1 MSRRAIA
8 PHASGPVAA
17 GRTCP
22 ALLELHG
29 MSFTDTLR
37 ALGDESA
44 VPWGLVLAAV
54 IALVLTPL
62 VARLAGL
69 VGGLDTPTADR
80 PRVHSRPIPRIGG
93 LAIAAG
99 IAVPALLL
107 LDLDGAL
114 PGILLGLPLV
124 LAVGLVDDLRGL
136 GAGTKLLA
144 VTLVALIPVVGWDM
158 TFARVTL
165 PLIGDFDLGWLAVPL
180 TLLWIALV
188 TNLVNLIDGMDAL
201 AAGIVAIASA
211 AFAVLAMS
219 FGRVEVA
226 ALSAMVC
233 GATLGFLRYN
243 AHPATI
249 FMGDSGALTL
259 GFVLGSLAVEG
270 VLKSAATIALAA
282 PLLIMAVPI
291 LDTSFV
297 VAKRLKY
304 GRRPWAPDQNH
315 FYHRFLRI
323 GFSQRRTAAYLH
335 LWAAVLAGYA
345 MLVRFVPPRPLGD
358 WDLGNSLVVG
368 GVGLVVVAG
377 SVWMVYELEILK
389 ARHLGA
395 LRLRRMA
402 PAEEEDP
409 SVERLLEAAPAG
421 AAPPDRAAS
430 GPR

>member
-1 MSRRAIA
+1 
-8 PHASGPVAA
+8 
-17 GRTCP
+17 
-22 ALLELHG
+22 
-29 MSFTDTLR
+29 MSFADTLR
-37 ALGDESA
+37 ALLDEGA
-44 VPWGLVLAAV
+44 VAWGLLLAAA

-62 VARLAGL
+62 VARLA
-69 VGGLDTPTADR
+69 
-80 PRVHSRPIPRIGG
+80 
-93 LAIAAG
+93 AAG
-99 IAVPALLL
+99 IALPAVVL

-124 LAVGLVDDLRGL
+124 LLVGLVDDVRGL

-144 VTLVALIPVVGWDM
+144 VTLVALIPVLGWDM
-158 TFARVTL
+158 TFTRVTL
-165 PLIGDFDLGWLAVPL
+165 PVIGDFDLGWLAVPL

-188 TNLVNLIDGMDAL
+188 TNLVNLIDGMDSL

-226 ALSAMVC
+226 ALAAMVC
-233 GATLGFLRYN
+233 GATLGFLRHNY
-243 AHPATI
+243 HPATI

-304 GRRPWAPDQNH
+304 KRRPWAPDQNH

-323 GFSQRRTAAYLH
+323 GYSQRRTAAYLH
-335 LWAAVLAGYA
+335 AWAAVLAGYA
-345 MLVRFVPPRPLGD
+345 MLVRFVPPRPFGI
-358 WDLGNSLVVG
+358 WDLTNTLVVG
-368 GVGLVVVAG
+368 GVGVLILAG

-389 ARHLGA
+389 ARHLEA
-395 LRLRRMA
+395 LRFRR
-402 PAEEEDP
+402 PPSPEEEPDEA
-409 SVERLLEAAPAG
+409 VERLLEATPAG
-421 AAPPDRAAS
+421 AGPPDRAA
-430 GPR
+430 

>member
-1 MSRRAIA
+1 
-8 PHASGPVAA
+8 
-17 GRTCP
+17 
-22 ALLELHG
+22 
-29 MSFTDTLR
+29 MSFTDTVR

-44 VPWGLVLAAV
+44 VAWGLVLAAV

-62 VARLAGL
+62 VRQLAL
-69 VGGLDTPTADR
+69 RFGGVDAPTPDR
-80 PRVHSRPIPRIGG
+80 PRIHAAPIPRIGG

-99 IAVPALLL
+99 KALPALLL

-124 LAVGLVDDLRGL
+124 LLVGLVDDLRGL

-144 VTLVALIPVVGWDM
+144 VTLVALIPVLGWDM

-188 TNLVNLIDGMDAL
+188 TNLVNLIDGMDSL

-211 AFAVLAMS
+211 AFCVLAMS

-226 ALSAMVC
+226 ALAAMVC
-233 GATLGFLRYN
+233 GATIGFLRHNY
-243 AHPATI
+243 HPATI

-323 GFSQRRTAAYLH
+323 GYSQRRTAAYLH

-358 WDLGNSLVVG
+358 WDLSNTLIVG
-368 GVGLVVVAG
+368 AIGLLVVAG

-389 ARHLGA
+389 ARHLEA
-395 LRLRRMA
+395 LRLRRGVPPSA
-402 PAEEEDP
+402 EPEPA
-409 SVERLLEAAPAG
+409 VERLLEATPAG
-421 AAPPDRAAS
+421 AGPPDRA
-430 GPR
+430 G